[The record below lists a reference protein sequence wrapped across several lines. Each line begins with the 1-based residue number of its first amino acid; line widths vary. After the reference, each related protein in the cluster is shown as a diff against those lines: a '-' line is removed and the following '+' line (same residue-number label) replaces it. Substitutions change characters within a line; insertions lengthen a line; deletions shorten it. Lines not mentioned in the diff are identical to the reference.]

1 MGCAH
6 DAGLAGQHAENGALQ
21 CGPTVLSG
29 GNKPREN
36 ADGIECTYIKL
47 NINVGVLKQMIKDDP
62 DNRSYDSAIVTLSY
76 KAIVTD
82 KIEVNSEANYN
93 TATIVYEGTS
103 GISDTVRGYTY
114 GLQLI
119 KIDGDTDKAL
129 AGAQFNIYKEVNTY
143 LKEEEEYVWKADMSG
158 SEEDKLGITYAEIK
172 ADINKNNEESIYYT
186 YEQRMSEA
194 GTTENGVEYEAGDE
208 IARVFVKYTAGYINE
223 DTPFDGS
230 VTSVATDVGVIVKGL
245 DEGNYILMETK
256 APAGYNSLA
265 EDILFT
271 ISRIDDETAQLE
283 FNGSLKGFFD
293 GYGKDKQLIENGVST
308 LRVLNYR
315 GLTLPSTG
323 GMGILLFTIIGISVM
338 SASLVL
344 LIVRQRRLDPRSY
357 M

>member
-1 MGCAH
+1 
-6 DAGLAGQHAENGALQ
+6 
-21 CGPTVLSG
+21 
-29 GNKPREN
+29 
-36 ADGIECTYIKL
+36 
-47 NINVGVLKQMIKDDP
+47 
-62 DNRSYDSAIVTLSY
+62 
-76 KAIVTD
+76 
-82 KIEVNSEANYN
+82 
-93 TATIVYEGTS
+93 
-103 GISDTVRGYTY
+103 
-114 GLQLI
+114 
-119 KIDGDTDKAL
+119 
-129 AGAQFNIYKEVNTY
+129 
-143 LKEEEEYVWKADMSG
+143 MSG